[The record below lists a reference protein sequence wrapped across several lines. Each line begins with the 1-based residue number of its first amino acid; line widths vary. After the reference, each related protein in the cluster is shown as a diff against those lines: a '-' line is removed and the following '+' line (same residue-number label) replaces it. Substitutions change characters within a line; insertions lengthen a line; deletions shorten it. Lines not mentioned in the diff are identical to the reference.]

1 MSCNKNSLRDEVILF
16 PCATCNLQCKYCTI
30 DKSPALVQIDDALE
44 ESFKGDYYFNRIK
57 EYFPQKYQLR
67 RLATWG
73 GEPFLH
79 MERIYDTLH
88 KLIEYYPYFDSLFC
102 STNFSYPDWT
112 DKVFDLFSQLGKYPY
127 RKFFYQLQLSC
138 DGPEE
143 INDAGRGMG
152 VTKKCLANF
161 SKFCE
166 ELYTRLPSNVILDIT
181 VKPTLNVNSVK
192 LLTTKN
198 AVINYYQFFENTFIK
213 PIKKLNYD
221 NVHIYDIIPNT
232 AVPAPVTQEDGKNF
246 ALFCKYAYEIKQN
259 IHKYLF
265 YYSETLPYQS
275 SIFSED
281 WCQQQCS
288 DCYCGSGQTMVGF
301 LPDNYIA
308 TCDAGFTQLYE
319 NYKNIAK
326 NKSNTVDNNF
336 VLLSDIFKCSDNLL
350 CLTDEEYK
358 IYEEHLKYFLEPNI
372 ATVNSITNQIIL
384 TAMTGQIES
393 KYLNQETAMLAAQ
406 FLRRNC
412 ICVKDNYEVTN
423 TVSLIPIGL
432 IRLLL
437 NGALTYLLGDYD
449 DRI

>member
-1 MSCNKNSLRDEVILF
+1 
-16 PCATCNLQCKYCTI
+16 
-30 DKSPALVQIDDALE
+30 
-44 ESFKGDYYFNRIK
+44 
-57 EYFPQKYQLR
+57 
-67 RLATWG
+67 
-73 GEPFLH
+73 
-79 MERIYDTLH
+79 
-88 KLIEYYPYFDSLFC
+88 
-102 STNFSYPDWT
+102 
-112 DKVFDLFSQLGKYPY
+112 
-127 RKFFYQLQLSC
+127 
-138 DGPEE
+138 
-143 INDAGRGMG
+143 MG

-246 ALFCKYAYEIKQN
+246 ALFCKYAHEIKQN

-384 TAMTGQIES
+384 TAMAGQIES